1 MNFAPNIFSRK
12 AVRARTL
19 VAKAFVKYWEN
30 GGLSQASPLAKAR
43 YDPPSEYGLSIED
56 AGGLEVPLLF
66 AVLSTTVP
74 AAFWCLAHICAQPDL
89 LSKLR
94 IELSSVITIAN
105 GGHNSEQNRPAFT
118 VDIQR
123 LKVKTPLLFSV
134 YQEILRTQTF
144 YSSVRTVLEDT
155 ILDSK
160 YLLKKG
166 CRVLIPA
173 NVVHFSKT
181 AWGPTAGQTDY
192 HRFMP
197 PSRKGSETRRQAPH
211 TFRTFG
217 DPPNLC
223 PGRHF
228 GSTEVLAILAT
239 MLMRYDIAP
248 EGGRWDMPD
257 KALVVFAAILPPKR
271 DVKVKVTPRQGWQ
284 VNWGFKL
291 GDPSARTP
299 LLCG

>member
-12 AVRARTL
+12 AVQARTL
-19 VAKAFVKYWEN
+19 VAEAFVKYWKN

-43 YDPPSEYGLSIED
+43 FDPPSEYGLSIED
-56 AGGLEVPLLF
+56 SGRLEVPLLF

-74 AAFWCLAHICAQPDL
+74 AAFWSLGHICARPEL
-89 LSKLR
+89 LQKIR
-94 IELSSVITIAN
+94 IELSSVITIAH
-105 GGHNSEQNRPAFT
+105 GGHNEQSRPAFT
-118 VDIQR
+118 VDIER
-123 LKVKTPLLFSV
+123 LKTKTPLLFSV

-144 YSSVRTVLEDT
+144 YSVTRTVLEDT

-166 CRVLIPA
+166 CRLLIPS
-173 NVVHFSKT
+173 NVIHFSNT
-181 AWGPTAGQTDY
+181 AWGPAAGETDY
-192 HRFMP
+192 YRFMP
-197 PSRKGSETRRQAPH
+197 SEKDSNTRQAPH
-211 TFRTFG
+211 TFRSFG

-228 GSTEVLAILAT
+228 GSTEVMAILAT

-248 EGGRWDMPD
+248 ESGRWDMPE
-257 KALVVFAAILPPKR
+257 KELVVFAAVMPPKK
-271 DVKVKVTPRQGWQ
+271 DIKVKVTPRQGWQ
-284 VNWGFKL
+284 GDWIFKL
-291 GDPSARTP
+291 GDPSARPP